1 MNQIQGQLLRWAES
15 HPMWTSASLH
25 GLALAG
31 ALAIWAGPEI
41 ALTGR
46 SGEAVI
52 RLAEREPTWAEPI
65 PPQPAE
71 AEVEAPQ
78 TEPQWIESEL
88 ASADTTPD
96 PSFEPWREA
105 FTPWGGPG
113 ADLRARA
120 MDGKSTELTEAETAP
135 ADVEL
140 VPPSPSPEITAE
152 ASDQPAQEEQEVA
165 AEATV
170 RIEGDDPVYPLLS
183 IRFGE
188 EGDVVCRLS
197 LDSQGRVIGIQILES
212 SGHARLDAAAREA
225 LMKWRFGL
233 AQEQEQA
240 SQVLPAEVDHTVQFR
255 LRDA

>member
-1 MNQIQGQLLRWAES
+1 MNQIQGQLLRWAEN
-15 HPMWTSASLH
+15 HPMWISASLH

-31 ALAIWAGPEI
+31 ALAIWAGSNI

-52 RLAEREPTWAEPI
+52 QLAERQPTWAESI

-71 AEVEAPQ
+71 AEIDAALP
-78 TEPQWIESEL
+78 EPQLIESEL
-88 ASADTTPD
+88 ASPVEAPD
-96 PSFEPWREA
+96 PSFDPWEEA

-113 ADLRARA
+113 ADQRARA
-120 MDGKSTELTEAETAP
+120 MDGKSTEPTETETAP

-140 VPPSPSPEITAE
+140 VPLTPSPDIADETSE
-152 ASDQPAQEEQEVA
+152 QPAQKEQEA
-165 AEATV
+165 GSEATV

-197 LDSQGRVIGIQILES
+197 LDAQGRVIGVHILES
-212 SGHARLDAAAREA
+212 SGHARLDTAAREA
-225 LMKWRFGL
+225 LMKWRF
-233 AQEQEQA
+233 ASAREQDESPQA
-240 SQVLPAEVDHTVQFR
+240 LPAEVDHTVQFR
-255 LRDA
+255 LRDV